1 MVNYL
6 SNIIFYGTRLALFI
20 ITFYVLSFAFTISIF
35 QLLAVY
41 IAWELLF
48 KSNDIPVYVS
58 NLIFRKQNSQ
68 GLVDLDKLKEQ
79 SNELSRLNSEWEK
92 YMEEFK

>member
-1 MVNYL
+1 MKYL

-20 ITFYVLSFAFTISIF
+20 ITFYVLSFAFAITIF

-58 NLIFRKQNSQ
+58 NLIFKKQNSQ
-68 GLVDLDKLKEQ
+68 GLVELEKLKQQ

>member
-1 MVNYL
+1 MKYL

-20 ITFYVLSFAFTISIF
+20 ITFYVLSFVLCSTIF

-41 IAWELLF
+41 IVRELLF

-58 NLIFRKQNSQ
+58 NLIFKKQNSQ
-68 GLVDLDKLKEQ
+68 GLAELEKLKEQ
-79 SNELSRLNSEWEK
+79 SKELSRLNSEWEK

>member
-1 MVNYL
+1 MVKYL

-20 ITFYVLSFAFTISIF
+20 ITFYVLSFAFAITIF

-58 NLIFRKQNSQ
+58 NLIFKKQNSQ
-68 GLVDLDKLKEQ
+68 GLVDLENLKQQ
-79 SNELSRLNSEWEK
+79 SDELNRLKSEWDK